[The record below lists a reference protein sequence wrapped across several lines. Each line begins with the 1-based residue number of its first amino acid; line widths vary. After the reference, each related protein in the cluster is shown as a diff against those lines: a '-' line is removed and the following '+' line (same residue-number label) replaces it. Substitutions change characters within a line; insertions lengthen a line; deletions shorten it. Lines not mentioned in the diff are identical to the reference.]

1 MDNKEKDLTEMT
13 IEDLNKDIPDISK
26 QLFQN
31 LACLIYGEPVQIE
44 NLDFKKLQET
54 FSDVLCT
61 LSPRERDVLRLR
73 LGMDDGRLRTL
84 EEIGQLFGVTK
95 DEIQLIE
102 ARALRK
108 LRHPNRAN
116 ILRQFLGMETVKP
129 LSES

>member
-1 MDNKEKDLTEMT
+1 MI
-13 IEDLNKDIPDISK
+13 IENTDLNKDIPDISK

-31 LACLIYGEPVQIE
+31 LARLIYGEPVQIE

-84 EEIGQLFGVTK
+84 EGIGQLFGVTK

>member
-13 IEDLNKDIPDISK
+13 TEDFNKEMPEISK
-26 QLFQN
+26 QFFQK
-31 LACLIYGEPVQIE
+31 LVQLICGQPVQID
-44 NLDFKKLQET
+44 NLDFKRLHEI

-73 LGMDDGRLRTL
+73 LGMDDGKLRTL

-102 ARALRK
+102 ASALRK
-108 LRHPNRAN
+108 LRHPNRSKE
-116 ILRQFLGMETVKP
+116 LRKFLEIN
-129 LSES
+129 

>member
-13 IEDLNKDIPDISK
+13 TEDLNKDIPDISK

-31 LACLIYGEPVQIE
+31 LARLIYGEPVQIE

-84 EEIGQLFGVTK
+84 EGIGQLFGVTK